1 MQLADFPQAEA
12 VGQRYDELLSGPS
25 TDACAMS
32 NYRRAREQGGELI
45 QDLLLYR
52 KDGATFWIE
61 SDLIPVKNAAGQ
73 LTRWISIG
81 NDITRR
87 RQTEDALRAT
97 AKETAETN
105 SRLKSEFLA
114 NLSHEIR
121 TPMNAIMG
129 MTELALA
136 TQLSDEQREYL
147 QTVRSSSELLLGLL
161 NDILDLSKI
170 EAGKMEM
177 EEIDFSLSEV
187 VGNAVKTLDVKAQQK
202 GIQLTVAC
210 AGRPAGDRAR

>member
-1 MQLADFPQAEA
+1 M
-12 VGQRYDELLSGPS
+12 
-25 TDACAMS
+25 
-32 NYRRAREQGGELI
+32 

-61 SDLIPVKNAAGQ
+61 SDLIPVRTPPGNSRAGFPSAMTSRNA
-73 LTRWISIG
+73 
-81 NDITRR
+81 
-87 RQTEDALRAT
+87 RQTEDALRA

-129 MTELALA
+129 MTELTLA
-136 TQLSDEQREYL
+136 TPLSDEQREYL
-147 QTVRSSSELLLGLL
+147 QTVRSSSDLLLGLL

-177 EEIDFSLSEV
+177 EEIDFSLADV
-187 VGNAVKTLDVKAQQK
+187 VQRNGQD
-202 GIQLTVAC
+202 
-210 AGRPAGDRAR
+210 AGGEGPAERASR